1 MTRKSHLLLLLGLIL
16 LPQAARAQFV
26 QNMDIYFLF
35 GGAPAHSQTVAGL
48 AALPGATLLTNA
60 TGYGYQIVRKSA
72 ASLWVEFSPLFSS
85 GRIAASGTPGSANLD
100 WNTFTLGVR
109 FMVPVQSRISL
120 YGATGGGAGWFHELY
135 IAGGSNPFLASTS
148 TAHGVFDFGGGVD
161 VRVIRMFSV
170 RGEVRDFVTGTN
182 LSGTAGR
189 HHVVIMGGIAMH
201 F

>member
-1 MTRKSHLLLLLGLIL
+1 MTRKSHLLLFLGLTIL
-16 LPQAARAQFV
+16 SQTARAQFV

-35 GGAPAHSQTVAGL
+35 GGSPAQSQTVGGQ
-48 AALPGATLLTNA
+48 AALSGTTLLVQA

-85 GRIAASGTPGSANLD
+85 GKVTASGISGSTNLD
-100 WNTFTLGVR
+100 WQAFTLGVR

-120 YGATGGGAGWFHELY
+120 YGATGGGVGWFRELY
-135 IAGGSNPFLASTS
+135 IAGGSNPLLSSTR
-148 TAHGVFDFGGGVD
+148 TAHGVYDFGGGVD

-182 LSGTAGR
+182 LSGTSGR
-189 HHVVIMGGIAMH
+189 NHVVIMGGLAMH